1 MLSRRMKK
9 ALEAAGGIM
18 KSSSGRR
25 FISLASGCVFLSLV
39 VAVSVSAQKIKVEYD
54 KSLDFS
60 KFKTFAWG
68 ERDASARPLLVI
80 AIAAAIEQELTNRGL
95 QRTDGD
101 PDLYVQ
107 MYGGTN
113 AEMGVSY
120 PVFLYSGGFPPFD
133 TSFLAWTAV
142 PGTSNTVVVHQGQ
155 LVVDLIDGSRKKLA
169 WRGIARDNLSDNRSK
184 ALDQV
189 NTAVEKLFRKYP
201 VNHVN

>member
-1 MLSRRMKK
+1 
-9 ALEAAGGIM
+9 M
-18 KSSSGRR
+18 KSSTGCRVVDLAAR
-25 FISLASGCVFLSLV
+25 CLLFSLIVAGSL
-39 VAVSVSAQKIKVEYD
+39 SAQKIKVEYD
-54 KSLDFS
+54 KSLDFN

-68 ERDASARPLLVI
+68 ERDASARPLLVL
-80 AIAAAIEQELTNRGL
+80 AIAGAVEQELTNRGL
-95 QRTDGD
+95 RKTDGE

-142 PGTSNTVVVHQGQ
+142 PGTSNTVVVHKGQ
-155 LVVDLIDGSRKKLA
+155 LVVDLIDGNRKKLA

-201 VNHVN
+201 VAHLN